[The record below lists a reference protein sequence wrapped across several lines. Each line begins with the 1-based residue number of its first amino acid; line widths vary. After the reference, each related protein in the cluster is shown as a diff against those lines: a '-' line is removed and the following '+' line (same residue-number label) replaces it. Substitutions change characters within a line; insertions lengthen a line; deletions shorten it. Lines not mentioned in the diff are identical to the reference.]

1 MKKEMLSILTA
12 LFTAVLATTCC
23 LPPLLFLLFGVS
35 FGFLSFAESLSPFRI
50 PLSLFSLLI
59 LWFSWRSYKA
69 QCLTCNLQKR
79 KVYAWIYATVL
90 GVILLVLLYPEFAQF
105 FLEGDE

>member
-50 PLSLFSLLI
+50 PLSLFSLFI
-59 LWFSWRSYKA
+59 LWLSWRNYRAKEF
-69 QCLTCNLQKR
+69 TCKFSKR
-79 KVYAWIYATVL
+79 KVYTWSYAIIL
-90 GVILLVLLYPEFAQF
+90 GVILVILLYPEFAQF
-105 FLEGDE
+105 FLEGNE

>member
-1 MKKEMLSILTA
+1 MKKEILSILTA

-50 PLSLFSLLI
+50 PLSLFSLFI
-59 LWFSWRSYKA
+59 LWLSWRNYRAKA
-69 QCLTCNLQKR
+69 FTCNLAKR
-79 KVYAWIYATVL
+79 KSYLWFYAMAL
-90 GVILLVLLYPEFAQF
+90 SLILLVLLYPEFAQF
-105 FLEGDE
+105 FLEGEE

>member
-23 LPPLLFLLFGVS
+23 LPPLLFLLFGIS

-59 LWFSWRSYKA
+59 LWFSWRSYTA
-69 QCLTCNLQKR
+69 QCFTCNLQKR
-79 KVYAWIYATVL
+79 KLYAWMYAMVL
-90 GVILLVLLYPEFAQF
+90 GVILVILIYPEFAQF
-105 FLEGDE
+105 FLEGNE